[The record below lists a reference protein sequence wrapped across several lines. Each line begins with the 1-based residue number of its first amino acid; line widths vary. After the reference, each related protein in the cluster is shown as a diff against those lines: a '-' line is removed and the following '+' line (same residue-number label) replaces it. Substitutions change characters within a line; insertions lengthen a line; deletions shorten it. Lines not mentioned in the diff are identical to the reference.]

1 MSSTKRVLAALS
13 VLGCS
18 RLVPVHADIEAVSLR
33 ASFVT
38 TPLWLTDT
46 NTGVNL
52 SIDAFRPVYGYI
64 PDMIQAILD
73 RANTFNSSLQFS
85 VDYRPSLDGQFGAFV
100 SGEWTGIVGDLV
112 SGRADIS
119 AATLSQTA
127 ARDEAVVFLT
137 PYRPAALALLCRLD
151 SKSPALWAFT
161 SPFDSTLWG
170 CIVALA
176 CVIAVAHCL
185 TDRLSPFGYRGR
197 HELDDGDRRKLNFS
211 STVAGSC
218 ATLLGGEPPGADAW
232 SSRIVG
238 FAAMMAG
245 MLLIANYTA
254 SLTSFMTVTAFTPAV
269 SSFDDIVAGQLP
281 WTTITGSQMYLWVAN
296 NPDAAIRSSLKFATL
311 VPSTDAAV
319 ALVQSGAVA
328 AALGVDASWIYYTR
342 QPPCDLIIT
351 GVMAYNQF
359 WALALSP
366 SMPEHQV
373 AALRH
378 ANLLAGYDGM
388 LQTLNDRYLAPS
400 ATCEAATVALA
411 ATAVTLSTMRG
422 VFAFVA
428 ILLLVAF
435 TFVFLELLIY
445 RFRFSAS
452 PFKICRR
459 LNIFCGYHY
468 DKQGPPTALA
478 RGTWDTS
485 SIRTITALTKSFSK
499 RRSVVISND
508 KSSRSSFISPL
519 QSNNVPSGAEPAIVS
534 STTWK

>member
-1 MSSTKRVLAALS
+1 MH
-13 VLGCS
+13 
-18 RLVPVHADIEAVSLR
+18 P
-33 ASFVT
+33 
-38 TPLWLTDT
+38 
-46 NTGVNL
+46 
-52 SIDAFRPVYGYI
+52 GYI
-64 PDMIQAILD
+64 TPD
-73 RANTFNSSLQFS
+73 S
-85 VDYRPSLDGQFGAFV
+85 
-100 SGEWTGIVGDLV
+100 
-112 SGRADIS
+112 
-119 AATLSQTA
+119 
-127 ARDEAVVFLT
+127 
-137 PYRPAALALLCRLD
+137 
-151 SKSPALWAFT
+151 
-161 SPFDSTLWG
+161 
-170 CIVALA
+170 
-176 CVIAVAHCL
+176 
-185 TDRLSPFGYRGR
+185 
-197 HELDDGDRRKLNFS
+197 
-211 STVAGSC
+211 
-218 ATLLGGEPPGADAW
+218 
-232 SSRIVG
+232 
-238 FAAMMAG
+238 
-245 MLLIANYTA
+245 
-254 SLTSFMTVTAFTPAV
+254 
-269 SSFDDIVAGQLP
+269 
-281 WTTITGSQMYLWVAN
+281 
-296 NPDAAIRSSLKFATL
+296 
-311 VPSTDAAV
+311 
-319 ALVQSGAVA
+319 
-328 AALGVDASWIYYTR
+328 
-342 QPPCDLIIT
+342 PPCDLIIT

-519 QSNNVPSGAEPAIVS
+519 QSNNVPTGAEPAIVS